1 MVGEQQ
7 SAWSLALG
15 KWYGVN
21 VRIHMLFFF
30 FAVMTFYFGWHA
42 AAGGS
47 GVEYYTTCAAALAIL
62 FASIFLHEV
71 AHGFTAS
78 GFGGYVESIE
88 VFPWGG
94 TSEIELPK
102 NKHHQL
108 LVHLSGPLTNL
119 LVCLCCALILF
130 FDAHFAEKGSWS
142 ALLSPL
148 QPIIIRD
155 HLFTN
160 TVGLIF
166 WVNWLVFMI
175 NLLPV
180 SPFDGGKIV
189 RSLIP
194 LLWPNT
200 RTDQVYLGSMIVAG
214 MTSIGLFVLA
224 WLSRESQ
231 VTTLIPMWLVLT
243 LLGIIVFFGARRQTQ
258 LDLRDLEDLLEN
270 ESNVY
275 ADKLM
280 EAIENRA
287 FDEFDEE
294 RENDHQISDWLSQ
307 QKFDDDFDFDSD
319 DHSSMEDQL
328 DEILDRINRVGFD
341 GLSEVEKAVL
351 MRASAQI
358 RQQKQQTD
366 IQ

>member
-1 MVGEQQ
+1 MVAEQQ
-7 SAWSLALG
+7 TAWSLSLG
-15 KWYGVN
+15 RWYGVS

-30 FAVMTFYFGWHA
+30 FAVLTFYFGWHA
-42 AAGGS
+42 AGGGA
-47 GVEYYTTCAAALAIL
+47 GVEYYTTCVAALGIL
-62 FASIFLHEV
+62 FASIFVHEV
-71 AHGFTAS
+71 AHGFTAA

-94 TSEIELPK
+94 TSEIELPS

-108 LVHLSGPLTNL
+108 FVHLSGPLTNL
-119 LVCLCCALILF
+119 IVCLSCAIILC
-130 FDAHFAEKGSWS
+130 FDSHFAEHGSWS

-155 HLFTN
+155 HVYTN
-160 TVGLIF
+160 TIGLIF

-189 RSLIP
+189 RSIIP
-194 LLWPNT
+194 LVWPNT

-214 MTSIGLFVLA
+214 MTSIGLFILA

-294 RENDHQISDWLSQ
+294 REHDHQISDWLSQ
-307 QKFDDDFDFDSD
+307 QKFDDDFDSGADESVD
-319 DHSSMEDQL
+319 AEEQL
-328 DEILDRINRVGFD
+328 DEILDRINHVGFD
-341 GLSEVEKAVL
+341 GLSEGEKLIL
-351 MRASAQI
+351 MRASAKI
-358 RQQKQQTD
+358 RQEKQQTD
-366 IQ
+366 F